1 MINILYLGAFPPNFL
16 VQRSG
21 GKIDSFYRA
30 SQSLIKG
37 FRNLPDINLKV
48 ITSPDIV
55 SFPKGPFFINKEYNK
70 EEDLTLVSSLNISFV
85 KQPWTIVSMTREA
98 VRHIRHCEGKVVVL
112 IPYMVFRHVFTLRLV
127 SKLYPQKTIQACIV
141 PDVFFPTKWIHKKVN
156 KLTELMAS
164 KFDAFVLYT
173 AKMAEY
179 LHIKTG
185 HYEVVEGFR
194 EVLHR
199 KPESGVDFKVV
210 YAGSLNIHYG
220 VGRLVEAMRFID
232 DPEVQLHLFG
242 AGSAE
247 QMIHEAIKDDKR
259 IVYHGKVPNDK
270 ATDAIYSASAL
281 INPRNASDGEFTDY
295 SFPSKD
301 IEYMSTGIPTLLCKL
316 PGMPV
321 EYYGHFVD
329 LGEATPK
336 QIAEGI
342 IKVKQMKQSERD
354 AIGQD
359 ARVFIFDRMDN
370 IKQAE
375 RIVEMFNKF
384 IKQNI
389 KPTFQ

>member
-1 MINILYLGAFPPNFL
+1 MINILYLGAFPPDFL

-30 SQSLIKG
+30 AQSLIKG
-37 FRNLPDINLKV
+37 IRSLPDVNLEV
-48 ITSPDIV
+48 VTSPDIV
-55 SFPKGPFFINKEYNK
+55 SFPKGPFFIKNEYNK

-98 VRHIRHCEGKVVVL
+98 VRRIRHCEGKVVVL
-112 IPYMVFRHVFTLRLV
+112 IPYMVFRHVFTLRLL
-127 SKLYPQKTIQACIV
+127 SRLYPKKVIQACVI
-141 PDVFFPTKWIHKKVN
+141 PDVFFPTKWFLKKVN
-156 KLTELMAS
+156 KLTERMAS
-164 KFDAFVLYT
+164 KFDAFILYT
-173 AKMAEY
+173 AKMADY
-179 LHIKTG
+179 LHIKDG

-199 KPESGVDFKVV
+199 YPVGGLEFKVV

-232 DPEVQLHLFG
+232 DPEVQLHLYG
-242 AGSAE
+242 TGSAE
-247 QMIHEAIKDDKR
+247 QMILDAIQVDKR

-281 INPRNASDGEFTDY
+281 INPRNADDGEFTDY

-329 LGEATPK
+329 LGEATPI

-342 IKVKQMKQSERD
+342 TKVKQMKQSERD

-359 ARVFIFDRMDN
+359 ARSFILDRMDN
-370 IKQAE
+370 KKQAQ
-375 RIVEMFNKF
+375 RIVELFKTV
-384 IKQNI
+384 I
-389 KPTFQ
+389 